1 MEEEYILLYFTE
13 GKYPGFHR
21 RHIKYFS
28 SFMFLQSFVN
38 RHPKIS
44 KYYVYQKLN
53 YKHPIGT
60 QQSL

>member
-1 MEEEYILLYFTE
+1 MEEEYILLYFIE
-13 GKYPGFHR
+13 GRYAGFQR

-28 SFMFLQSFVN
+28 NYIFLQSFIN

-44 KYYVYQKLN
+44 KYYVYQRLN
-53 YKHPIGT
+53 VVHPVGL